1 MALTLPTLLVGPLLE
16 LGKGLINRFFPDPAD
31 AAAAQLELLKMAQ
44 TGELAQLAADSEIA
58 KAQIAVN
65 QVEAGSSSIWVSGW
79 RPFIGWT
86 CGAAFAYKFVLAPAV
101 AFGMTAAGH
110 PIELPVLDFTEMST
124 VLLGMLGLGGLRS
137 LERIKGVIPPG
148 K

>member
-1 MALTLPTLLVGPLLE
+1 MNPLLIGPIIE
-16 LGKGLINRFFPDPAD
+16 LGKGLINRFFPDPAQ

-44 TGELAQLAADSEIA
+44 TGELAQLAAESDIA

-65 QVEAGSSSIWVSGW
+65 QAEAASGSLFVAGW

-110 PIELPVLDFTEMST
+110 PIDLPVLDFTEMST
-124 VLLGMLGLGGLRS
+124 VLLGMLGIGGLRT
-137 LERIKGVIPPG
+137 LEKIKGVT